1 LKKTR
6 SVPLGEDAPKDTPFE
21 VTSIDRVAFEETLR
35 YAEIP
40 EFLSEIKQKIGAIKK
55 PLNQEQRQTEE
66 KQAEKIES
74 ELAAASTQQPLSKLL
89 TSFFES
95 KEHLK
100 KVNRQ
105 QLQNVRVIPEPE
117 TIRSLQLAEDSDSD
131 YLKVDLQIRDKAY
144 IVLVQ
149 INKAINYR

>member
-1 LKKTR
+1 MKKTR

-40 EFLSEIKQKIGAIKK
+40 EFLSEIKQKIGVIKK

-89 TSFFES
+89 TNFFES

-149 INKAINYR
+149 INKAMNYR